1 MRIFAMTLG
10 GTIALL
16 SLSAQAQQQPSI
28 GQDLAAT
35 IALHG
40 MPCDKVV
47 KSQRNGDSDY
57 VATCQ
62 DGNRY
67 HIFVDDKG
75 RVVVRKL

>member
-1 MRIFAMTLG
+1 MRVILIGFITFAT
-10 GTIALL
+10 AAAA
-16 SLSAQAQQQPSI
+16 AQNGQSQPSV

-40 MPCDKVV
+40 LVCDKVV
-47 KSQRNGDSDY
+47 SSQRNGDSDY

-67 HIFVDDKG
+67 HVFVDAKG
-75 RVVVRKL
+75 RVIVQKL